1 MNKEKELVSAFKKG
15 DVAALERVIT
25 EFTPYVCTV
34 VRNFSRGMLT
44 EDDIDET
51 TADVFIRLWQSRQ
64 RLDPKCG
71 LKPYISAVARNAVK
85 NRFRA
90 LHPPT
95 DDIDNI
101 EDMEAAN
108 YFDLEKSVELTEAL
122 KCLDKGLMTV
132 SAEEREIFMRFY
144 FYGEKTSDIALTME
158 LKDGTVRSK
167 LTRTREK
174 LKNYLKERGFDNV

>member
-15 DVAALERVIT
+15 DAAALEKVMT
-25 EFTPYVCTV
+25 DFTPYVCTV
-34 VRNFSRGMLT
+34 VRNFSKGMLT

-51 TADVFIRLWQSRQ
+51 TADVFIRLWQSRK
-64 RLDPKCG
+64 RLDPGCG

-90 LHPPT
+90 LRPPAE
-95 DDIDNI
+95 DIEDID
-101 EDMEAAN
+101 AADD
-108 YFDLEKSVELTEAL
+108 FDLEKSVELTEAL

-132 SAEEREIFMRFY
+132 SADEREIFMRFY
-144 FYGEKTSDIALTME
+144 FYGEKTSDIALAMNI
-158 LKDGTVRSK
+158 KDSTVRSG

-174 LKNYLKERGFDNV
+174 LKKYLKERGFDNV

>member
-1 MNKEKELVSAFKKG
+1 MNKEKELVSSFKKG
-15 DVAALERVIT
+15 EAAALEKVIT

-51 TADVFIRLWQSRQ
+51 TADVFIRLWQSRK
-64 RLDPKCG
+64 RLDPHCG

-90 LHPPT
+90 LRPT
-95 DDIDNI
+95 AEDIEDID
-101 EDMEAAN
+101 AADD
-108 YFDLEKSVELTEAL
+108 FDLEKSVEMTETL

-132 SAEEREIFMRFY
+132 SAEEREMFMRFY
-144 FYGEKTSDIALTME
+144 FYGEKTSDIALAMNI
-158 LKDGTVRSK
+158 KDGTVRSK

-174 LKNYLKERGFDNV
+174 LKKYLTERGFDNV